1 MFKNTV
7 FKRSARGGVTGTARA
22 CRAALILMT
31 AAVVG
36 CGESTEEIIGP
47 PVPGSIVL
55 ATETSGFM
63 KDDSYELFVNGESQ
77 GTIGANDEMTISELE
92 PATYEVTLGDV
103 ADNCVVGTA
112 AVSVEVASQESATAA
127 LTVVCAPPEPLVV
140 TIRASRDR
148 PDLDTGEIVVCT
160 FGICPSDDAWDFFAE
175 FDSQSDPQA
184 IIRQNQTIE
193 VEIAHVTGVAFADLT
208 EADVEAATF
217 STELSDEPFA
227 PGNVVLIKT
236 DQGSVYALGNP
247 VEKTLTLELTY
258 DVVLLAQASAP

>member
-1 MFKNTV
+1 MFKNTI
-7 FKRSARGGVTGTARA
+7 FKRSARHGMGAVTRA
-22 CRAALILMT
+22 SRAALVLVT
-31 AAVVG
+31 AAAVG

-63 KDDSYELFVNGESQ
+63 KDDSYELLVNGESQ

-103 ADNCVVGTA
+103 ADNCVLAST
-112 AVSVEVASQESATAA
+112 AVSVEVASQESANAS
-127 LTVVCAPPEPLVV
+127 LTVVCAPPAPSVYD
-140 TIRASRDR
+140 IRASRDR
-148 PDLDTGEIVVCT
+148 PDLDTGEIEVCT
-160 FGICPSDDAWDFFAE
+160 FGICNSNDAWDIYVE

-184 IIRQNQTIE
+184 IIRQNQSIG

-208 EADVEAATF
+208 EADVDGATF

-247 VEKTLTLELTY
+247 VETTLTLEVTF
-258 DVVLLAQASAP
+258 DVVLLAAASAS